1 MAQAILQEYCSTS
14 AVLAHGPWSGLP
26 VWLWIYFLTR
36 ELPGNR
42 WTIYSQETWTWL
54 WLVDWLL
61 GLTWALSHR
70 CKLMGWSWLMV
81 ESCCHLGFVCCP
93 WLGTKLLVPG
103 SVSSSAVGTLPFGSS
118 WHLLLIAGSALLGWG
133 SSQLQVGLFHPHQ
146 KKLRDVWCKEL
157 CGTELQ

>member
-1 MAQAILQEYCSTS
+1 
-14 AVLAHGPWSGLP
+14 
-26 VWLWIYFLTR
+26 
-36 ELPGNR
+36 
-42 WTIYSQETWTWL
+42 
-54 WLVDWLL
+54 
-61 GLTWALSHR
+61 
-70 CKLMGWSWLMV
+70 MV

-118 WHLLLIAGSALLGWG
+118 WHLLLIAGTALLGWG

-157 CGTELQ
+157 CAEQQERAGQGNLLCKQWGARMWIKCQGEWILYALTCSFPMLFESYAFSKEMFLNQF

>member
-1 MAQAILQEYCSTS
+1 
-14 AVLAHGPWSGLP
+14 
-26 VWLWIYFLTR
+26 
-36 ELPGNR
+36 
-42 WTIYSQETWTWL
+42 
-54 WLVDWLL
+54 
-61 GLTWALSHR
+61 
-70 CKLMGWSWLMV
+70 MV

-118 WHLLLIAGSALLGWG
+118 WHLLLIAGTALLGWG

-157 CGTELQ
+157 CGTELQQGQCRAARESWAGKPVVQTVGSKDVDKVPRRVDTLCVNMQLPNAF